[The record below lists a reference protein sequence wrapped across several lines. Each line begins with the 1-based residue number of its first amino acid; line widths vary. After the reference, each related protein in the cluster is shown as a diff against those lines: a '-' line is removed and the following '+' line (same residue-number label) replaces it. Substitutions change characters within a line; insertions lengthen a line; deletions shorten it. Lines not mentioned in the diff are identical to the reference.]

1 MFYTSICQ
9 WFTKTKTIRIVIT
22 NRAILEISLL
32 LQPVVSVMRVASL
45 FVVLDVVIV
54 VLVVVIDS

>member
-1 MFYTSICQ
+1 MSMVH
-9 WFTKTKTIRIVIT
+9 KTKTIRIVIT

-45 FVVLDVVIV
+45 FVVVDVVIV
-54 VLVVVIDS
+54 ALVVVIDS